1 MQIYVC
7 VKHVPDSGALIE
19 LDGDTSFV
27 EGNVKFIPSPF
38 DEYGIEEALTLNKEH
53 GGEVIIVCAGNSG
66 ATSSIRAA
74 LAMGATRAIHVV
86 TEGQFTNSTTVAKAL
101 AQAITQD
108 GTPDVIFT
116 GKQSID
122 SEGSQFPYRLANEL
136 SLPVVNDV
144 TGLSLSD
151 NAASITREI
160 GGGVRQLINTT
171 LPCVIGA
178 TRGLNE
184 PRYPKLPDIMK
195 AKKKPIQEIPLASLS
210 VSETPSAVLT
220 HLEMIPERSGAK
232 MLDGDISA
240 QIAELLRTL
249 REDERV
255 L

>member
-19 LDGDTSFV
+19 LDGPTSFS

-38 DEYGIEEALTLNKEH
+38 DEYGIEEALKLNKEH
-53 GGEVIIVCAGNSG
+53 GGEVIIVCAGNSN

-86 TEGQFTNSTTVAKAL
+86 TEGVFTESPAVAKAV
-101 AQAITQD
+101 AQAIKND
-108 GTPDVIFT
+108 GSPDLIFT

-122 SEGSQFPYRLANEL
+122 SEGGQFPYRLAKEL
-136 SLPVVNDV
+136 GMPVVNDV
-144 TGLSLSD
+144 TGLSLAD
-151 NAASITREI
+151 GKASVTREI
-160 GGGVRQLINTT
+160 GGGMRQMISAAT
-171 LPCVIGA
+171 PCVLGA

-195 AKKKPIQEIPLASLS
+195 AKKKPIQEI
-210 VSETPSAVLT
+210 AVDTFDTSGTIAATLT
-220 HLEMIPERSGAK
+220 KLELVPERSGAK
-232 MLDGDISA
+232 MIEGDIAA
-240 QIAELLRTL
+240 QVTELVRVL

>member
-38 DEYGIEEALTLNKEH
+38 DEYGIEEALTLNKKH
-53 GGEVIIVCAGNSG
+53 GGEVVIVCAANSN

-74 LAMGATRAIHVV
+74 LAMGATRALHIV
-86 TEGQFTNSTTVAKAL
+86 TEGQFTNSTTIAAAVAE
-101 AQAITQD
+101 AITND
-108 GTPDVIFT
+108 GNPDIVFT

-122 SEGSQFPYRLANEL
+122 SEGSQFPYRLAHAL
-136 SLPVVNDV
+136 KMPVVNDV
-144 TGLSLSD
+144 TGLEITE
-151 NAASITREI
+151 AVASVTREI
-160 GGGVRQLINTT
+160 GGGIRQQISAAM
-171 LPCVIGA
+171 PCVIGA

-195 AKKKPIQEIPLASLS
+195 AKKKPIQEIPVENLTSAS
-210 VSETPSAVLT
+210 TPSPILE
-220 HLEMIPERSGAK
+220 HLEMVPERSGAK
-232 MLDGDISA
+232 MLEGDVSA
-240 QIAELLRTL
+240 QIEELVRTL
-249 REDERV
+249 REEERV